1 MHNAKAVEVL
11 DTLHDLEDNC
21 FGMLL
26 RQDVV
31 PLRYVV
37 EQVFA
42 SHVLK
47 HNKIVLTAL
56 KQVDQLNDARVL
68 AHLQHFDFSSLL
80 ENLNRLHVRLDNGLN
95 CDLFF

>member
-1 MHNAKAVEVL
+1 MHNPKAVEVL
-11 DTLHDLEDNC
+11 DTLHDLEDDC
-21 FGMLL
+21 LSMLL

-37 EQVFA
+37 EQVFT
-42 SHVLK
+42 SHVLE
-47 HNKIVLTAL
+47 HDKIVLTAL

-80 ENLNRLHVRLDNGLN
+80 ENLNRLHVRLNDGLN
-95 CDLFF
+95 CDLLF

>member
-1 MHNAKAVEVL
+1 MHNPKAVEVL
-11 DTLHDLEDNC
+11 DTLHDLEDDC
-21 FGMLL
+21 LSMLL

-42 SHVLK
+42 SHVLE
-47 HNKIVLTAL
+47 HDKIVLTAL

-80 ENLNRLHVRLDNGLN
+80 ENLNRLHVRLDDGLD
-95 CDLFF
+95 CDLFL